1 MLKFALPCTS
11 DKTIPCLPSG
21 VSEWCVPYILK
32 KLVDVDRLDI
42 LLAPLGDARV
52 CKQPENKSKEL
63 PKAKAKGK
71 AKQKG
76 KKRSLADDDD
86 DETITASIYGE
97 DLLNAVNYTLE
108 KVQPQHRK
116 QACVTYALDLGILFA
131 LETNLDAA
139 GVKPRITAWTKARKF
154 IKCFLNRAH
163 SLHARASD
171 PDVALDLMNTL
182 DQQDG
187 EQDEKEEEDTDA
199 GTICH
204 QRLTS
209 VLRVITPTPFTSF
222 LENNFGDFC
231 VLACLSLAFT
241 D

>member
-97 DLLNAVNYTLE
+97 DLLNAVNYTIELT
-108 KVQPQHRK
+108 KLQNHFWK
-116 QACVTYALDLGILFA
+116 QIWSPSPSARLNKSESGQRRMLYLQELVPFAEIQAFHYPTSELHQFFLF
-131 LETNLDAA
+131 
-139 GVKPRITAWTKARKF
+139 W
-154 IKCFLNRAH
+154 
-163 SLHARASD
+163 
-171 PDVALDLMNTL
+171 
-182 DQQDG
+182 
-187 EQDEKEEEDTDA
+187 
-199 GTICH
+199 
-204 QRLTS
+204 
-209 VLRVITPTPFTSF
+209 
-222 LENNFGDFC
+222 
-231 VLACLSLAFT
+231 
-241 D
+241 